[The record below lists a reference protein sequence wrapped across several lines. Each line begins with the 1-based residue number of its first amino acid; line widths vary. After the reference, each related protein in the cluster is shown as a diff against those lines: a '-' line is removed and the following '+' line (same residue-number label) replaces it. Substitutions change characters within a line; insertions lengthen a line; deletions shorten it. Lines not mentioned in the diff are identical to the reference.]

1 MLCITL
7 TCLHFYTVTSKDNA
21 TWLLSRSQSYKCTAV
36 AAALAAVLP
45 VVVLLASVTN
55 LVGMICAYV

>member
-1 MLCITL
+1 MRHG
-7 TCLHFYTVTSKDNA
+7 CLA
-21 TWLLSRSQSYKCTAV
+21 GSQSYKCTAV

-45 VVVLLASVTN
+45 VVVLLAAVTN